1 MWKISEVKQKGL
13 TRFKANYWMCVLVA
27 VIVALISGGIG
38 GGFRFGGSNFSNSIN
53 KDRDK
58 NDRFERDFDRDVDDF
73 FDGDRDYDYD
83 NDYDNDYDYDYEDD
97 HDHGFNFGSGVG
109 LAAGI
114 AVFAIF
120 AVIFV
125 IIFVIATAVDIFL
138 INPVKLGCDKFF
150 LKNLEENSSLSP
162 LGAAFGPDYKNIVKV
177 LFFKD
182 LFLFLW
188 AIIPIAG
195 IVLVIIKGY
204 EYMMIPYLLA
214 ENPEL
219 SKDEAFE
226 LSKEMM
232 HGQKW
237 SAFGLDLSFIGWIL
251 LTIITFG
258 ILGIFYVSPYIYSTH
273 AALYDTLKEETG
285 VVSA

>member
-27 VIVALISGGIG
+27 VIVALVSGGIGG
-38 GGFRFGGSNFSNSIN
+38 GGFRFGGSNFSNAIN
-53 KDRDK
+53 KDRDR

-83 NDYDNDYDYDYEDD
+83 YDYDYDDRYDSDD
-97 HDHGFNFGSGVG
+97 GFDFGSGAG

-150 LKNLEENSSLSP
+150 LNNLEENSSLSP
-162 LGAAFGPDYKNIVKV
+162 LGAAFGPNYKNIVKV

-214 ENPEL
+214 EDPEL

-251 LTIITFG
+251 LTIFTFG
-258 ILGIFYVSPYIYSTH
+258 ILGIFYVNPYIYSTH

-285 VVSA
+285 VVNA